1 VQADAS
7 LLAPHNA
14 DRYHRFQAAR
24 ISQAEPVAPGKP
36 FLYRLTPRSLA
47 LAREQGIAPDRI
59 LQFLEEASGRPVP
72 ASVKRAISRWAER
85 GVEGRLESAVILRV
99 REAAILETLRANPRT
114 RNFIG
119 ESLSDLAVMVRLN
132 DWPKLREACAQ
143 LGLLLESNVES
154 GE

>member
-1 VQADAS
+1 
-7 LLAPHNA
+7 
-14 DRYHRFQAAR
+14 
-24 ISQAEPVAPGKP
+24 
-36 FLYRLTPRSLA
+36 LTPRSLA
-47 LAREQGIAPDRI
+47 LAREQGITPDRI
-59 LQFLEEASGRPVP
+59 LQFLEEATGRPVP

-99 REAAILETLRANPRT
+99 RDAAILETLRANPRT